1 MNVNDLK
8 SKVLYIVERA
18 NALKDQYLGNNVAT
32 VNYACIFS
40 QNQEEC
46 DQLTKLAE
54 TMGKVVMETPTGL
67 LYQIKP
73 LSTVAGDLQL
83 LKIRLPDLTRPELGD
98 ADFTITDF
106 DDFEKKYLSKP
117 QFKRIQK
124 DNFYM
129 IELTDSEYEVRAYF
143 SNPPL
148 DKQLGI
154 SDK

>member
-1 MNVNDLK
+1 MSIDDLK
-8 SKVLYIVERA
+8 SKVRGIVKRA
-18 NALKDQYLGNNVAT
+18 NMLKDEYLGNNNAP

-46 DQLTKLAE
+46 DQLTKLAAII
-54 TMGKVVMETPTGL
+54 GKVVMETPTGL

-83 LKIRLPDLTRPELGD
+83 LKIRLPDPSRPELGD

-106 DDFEKKYLSKP
+106 DGFEKKYLPKT

-129 IELTDSEYEVRAYF
+129 IELMDSRYEVRAYF